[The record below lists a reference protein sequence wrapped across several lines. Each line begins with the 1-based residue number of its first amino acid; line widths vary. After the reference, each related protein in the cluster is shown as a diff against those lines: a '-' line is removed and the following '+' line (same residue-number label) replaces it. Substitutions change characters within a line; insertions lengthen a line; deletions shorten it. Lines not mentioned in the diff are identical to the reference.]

1 MVAPGQLFHGPGYL
15 FDSTLSLCSV
25 LPLCVSGLS
34 RTIPTLGTALGRST
48 PSWGPSGMGT
58 PLGQPPVPPSCL
70 TVVAGGAVSC
80 RVEAPGPRI
89 RAAHLA
95 PSCCPPHSSLGPSTW
110 GCGRPWPPPA
120 PLLASRRHPA
130 VIPGDRG
137 GRGGCGLQM
146 VPLAAAGPGPGDRG
160 RRAGLGGREGA
171 AGGGDVWRGYFPAQT
186 DGAGLELQLPEG
198 RVWIWHGVSTQ
209 HWKGRTDIRGWDGG
223 DPMGHSCC
231 VTGDMLS
238 TSPK

>member
-1 MVAPGQLFHGPGYL
+1 MQGTRTHRVTSWLRTQPPQGHQGSGVPVCPCSVSLQAAPMVFRPIVPGAWCMGCHPHVSPGTVSWAPAVMVAPGQLCHGPGYL

-70 TVVAGGAVSC
+70 TMVAGGAVSC

-95 PSCCPPHSSLGPSTW
+95 PSCCPPTPHW
-110 GCGRPWPPPA
+110 APA
-120 PLLASRRHPA
+120 P
-130 VIPGDRG
+130 
-137 GRGGCGLQM
+137 
-146 VPLAAAGPGPGDRG
+146 
-160 RRAGLGGREGA
+160 GA
-171 AGGGDVWRGYFPAQT
+171 AGARGLRRHRSWPA
-186 DGAGLELQLPEG
+186 AGTLP
-198 RVWIWHGVSTQ
+198 
-209 HWKGRTDIRGWDGG
+209 
-223 DPMGHSCC
+223 
-231 VTGDMLS
+231 
-238 TSPK
+238 